1 MTQKIEETSG
11 IDCSAQLPVVAYH
24 VKYRAGEFLDWS
36 NKWGSD
42 ADTKG
47 LSYTADAQ
55 ALLAELREEL
65 ACAEQW
71 RDLAL
76 QFDRHR
82 MNAMA
87 LIKAVAAG
95 KAGAPEYAAFAAV
108 PPIPGHAITAEIAEK
123 DARIAELERQAV
135 MARIQQGA

>member
-55 ALLAELREEL
+55 ALLAE
-65 ACAEQW
+65 
-71 RDLAL
+71 
-76 QFDRHR
+76 
-82 MNAMA
+82 
-87 LIKAVAAG
+87 
-95 KAGAPEYAAFAAV
+95 
-108 PPIPGHAITAEIAEK
+108 K